1 MTRATPEDILALRA
15 EAGSRRARGAGSALS
30 PSQEAELGE
39 LAFRF
44 GEPLRVDVALS
55 DGFLDPIY
63 MPDRCGEVCMVIRRP
78 NGKVLLSTKTFYPP
92 GAYRLPT
99 GGIEPSEGIFAAL
112 LREAH
117 EETGLLL
124 AVRRFLTDI
133 SYRTKAGRSGDREPA
148 HAGRPYR
155 AKAGQ
160 SGDREPGQAF
170 RPRAAGER
178 AGGHGPVI
186 FRTLAFLMDELGG
199 RLAALDEHERIKDYR
214 EVAVTELPIV
224 ADRLD
229 ALGSETSSEIVG
241 DWADWGRFRAVV
253 HRAVH
258 EALAAR

>member
-1 MTRATPEDILALRA
+1 MDRLAGNLAGVTRATPENIDALRA
-15 EAGSRRARGAGSALS
+15 EARSRRARAVGSALS
-30 PSQEAELGE
+30 PSQEAELSE
-39 LAFRF
+39 LAVRF

-133 SYRTKAGRSGDREPA
+133 SYRTMAVRSGDPEPA
-148 HAGRPYR
+148 HAG
-155 AKAGQ
+155 
-160 SGDREPGQAF
+160 

-178 AGGHGPVI
+178 AGGRGPVI

-199 RLAALDEHERIKDYR
+199 TLGALDEHERIKDYR
-214 EVAVTELPIV
+214 EIDVAELPVV
-224 ADRLD
+224 AARLD
-229 ALGSETSSEIVG
+229 GIG
-241 DWADWGRFRAVV
+241 DRKSVV
-253 HRAVH
+253 
-258 EALAAR
+258 

>member
-1 MTRATPEDILALRA
+1 MDRLAGNLAGVTRATPENIDALRA
-15 EAGSRRARGAGSALS
+15 EARSRRARAVGSALS
-30 PSQEAELGE
+30 PSQEAELSE
-39 LAFRF
+39 LAVRF

-133 SYRTKAGRSGDREPA
+133 TYRVKDGQSGDREPA
-148 HAGRPYR
+148 HAGRP
-155 AKAGQ
+155 
-160 SGDREPGQAF
+160 
-170 RPRAAGER
+170 RAAGER
-178 AGGHGPVI
+178 AGGRGPVI

-199 RLAALDEHERIKDYR
+199 TLGALDEHERIKDYR
-214 EVAVTELPIV
+214 EIDVAELPVV
-224 ADRLD
+224 AARLD
-229 ALGSETSSEIVG
+229 GIGSETSSEIVG
-241 DWADWGRFRAVV
+241 DWADWGRFRAVA

-258 EALAAR
+258 EALARG